1 MFFDQMFDLVVVDI
15 ICAEELRV
23 SYKPHY
29 GSSQGN
35 VQWPHSGMERCRS
48 VSPYF
53 ISCRVFQGN
62 PVVGGGGKEGVCQDK
77 VISEGQWRWGTM
89 QWRRCK
95 TSMRQKLVGSNWL
108 IADK

>member
-1 MFFDQMFDLVVVDI
+1 MFFNQMFDLVVVDI

-29 GSSQGN
+29 GSGQGN

-62 PVVGGGGKEGVCQDK
+62 PVVGGGSKESVCQDK
-77 VISEGQWRWGTM
+77 VISDGAGEQCNGGDV
-89 QWRRCK
+89 
-95 TSMRQKLVGSNWL
+95 RQACGKSSLEAIG
-108 IADK
+108 